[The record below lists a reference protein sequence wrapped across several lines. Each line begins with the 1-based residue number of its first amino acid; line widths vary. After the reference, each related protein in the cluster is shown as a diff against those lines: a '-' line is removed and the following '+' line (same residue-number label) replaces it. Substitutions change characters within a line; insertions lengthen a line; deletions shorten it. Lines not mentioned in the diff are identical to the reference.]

1 MIFWEG
7 LTRSIF
13 RSILGRI
20 FARDFCRFLPFRSI
34 CFSIYYKFYKYFGAT
49 HPDLA
54 VARTVNVPEG
64 YTALSLSTKYAKL
77 SGGKI
82 WSIFRS
88 IPGPK
93 VLWNDPEKR
102 VIFDRF
108 SHF

>member
-13 RSILGRI
+13 RSILVRI

-34 CFSIYYKFYKYFGAT
+34 LFSFIYKLYKYFGAT

-54 VARTVNVPEG
+54 DARTVNVPEG
-64 YTALSLSTKYAKL
+64 YAALSLITKYAKL

-82 WSIFRS
+82 WPIFRS
-88 IPGPK
+88 IPDPK
-93 VLWNDPEKR
+93 VLWNGPEKR
-102 VIFDRF
+102 VIFGRF